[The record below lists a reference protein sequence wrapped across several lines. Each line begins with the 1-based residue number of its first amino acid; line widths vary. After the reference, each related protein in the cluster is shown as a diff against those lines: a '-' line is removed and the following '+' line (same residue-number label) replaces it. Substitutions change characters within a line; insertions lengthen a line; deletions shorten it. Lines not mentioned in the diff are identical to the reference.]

1 MTQKLKETAK
11 GSAGLPVG
19 IQIIGLP
26 FEDEKVLGFMK
37 NLEKEV
43 KFYEKYPLPKI

>member
-1 MTQKLKETAK
+1 MTIKLKETAK

-19 IQIIGLP
+19 IQVIGLP

-37 NLEKEV
+37 ML
-43 KFYEKYPLPKI
+43 